1 MMKRAKVSRVQ
12 EKGQV
17 TIPTAL
23 REKWG
28 IKPGDLVGFEETERG
43 ILLIRQEVIALD
55 ALDKLGELLRANEIT
70 LEEWLDS
77 ARDIRGALVEERY
90 GLQSAG

>member
-1 MMKRAKVSRVQ
+1 MMKQAKVSRVQ

-23 REKWG
+23 RKRWG

-43 ILLIRQEVIALD
+43 ILLTRQEVIALD